1 MIKNSLEKM
10 LDIFLNA
17 LTQIVAWL
25 GQHGLN
31 IALILL
37 GAWLLHRYG
46 ARLLSKIISHTVRP
60 DLYPS
65 RIDRE
70 KRLKTIS
77 SLAGAIVKSAVWVIA
92 TILIIGELNPAYATA
107 LFAGAGLVTVALGF
121 GAKNLIN
128 DLISGIFIITEN
140 QYRVGDV
147 VEIAGVN
154 GVIEDVTIR
163 TTVLRDL
170 DGHVH
175 HVPNGS
181 ITVTTNKTL
190 GYSGVNED
198 IVFEFDTD
206 IDRLTH
212 VINHVGERL
221 AAKPE
226 FKDKITEPPHFD
238 SFTDFGVAG
247 IVVKVVAKTGAGD
260 QWAVKSEL
268 NRMLFKAFK
277 ANDLHVANQTLLAKK
292 PIRSSANTTKP
303 RTAE

>member
-1 MIKNSLEKM
+1 MPENSLDKLYDFVAMMAE
-10 LDIFLNA
+10 
-17 LTQIVAWL
+17 QISTWISE
-25 GQHGLN
+25 HGLN
-31 IALILL
+31 ITLILL
-37 GAWLLHRYG
+37 AAWLLHRFG
-46 ARLLSKIISHTVRP
+46 AKLLSKIISHTVRP

-70 KRLKTIS
+70 KRLKTIN

-92 TILIIGELNPAYATA
+92 GILIIGELNPAYATA

-147 VEIAGVN
+147 VEIAGVS

-175 HVPNGS
+175 HVPNGTIS
-181 ITVTTNKTL
+181 VTTNKTL

-212 VINHVGERL
+212 VINHTGEQL

-226 FKDKITEPPHFD
+226 FKDKITEAPHFD

-247 IVVKVVAKTGAGD
+247 IVVKIVAKTGAGD

-292 PIRSSANTTKP
+292 STKHSTTVLKS
-303 RTAE
+303 RNAE

>member
-1 MIKNSLEKM
+1 MIKNSLEKL
-10 LDIFLNA
+10 LDILLNA
-17 LTQIVAWL
+17 LSQISEWVGA
-25 GQHGLN
+25 HGLN

-37 GAWLLHRYG
+37 GAWFVHRFG

-65 RIDRE
+65 KVDRD

-77 SLAGAIVKSAVWVIA
+77 SLASAIVKSAVWIVA
-92 TILIIGELNPAYATA
+92 AILIIGELNPAYATA

-121 GAKNLIN
+121 GAKDLIN

-147 VEIAGVN
+147 VEIAGVS

-181 ITVTTNKTL
+181 ISVTTNKTL

-212 VINHVGERL
+212 VINHVGQQL

-226 FKDKITEPPHFD
+226 FKNKIIEAPHFD

-247 IVVKVVAKTGAGD
+247 IVVKVVSKTGAGD

-292 PIRSSANTTKP
+292 PTKASPTAAKSRS
-303 RTAE
+303 AE